1 MLKEM
6 KNSELGQILKTCPMG
21 LALSNEQQQITW
33 VNETFENYLGISASE
48 INGHKIDELPE
59 VLQALFTSS
68 SAVHIPANTIRGDQ
82 WYMCNQQPLN
92 GSTAHYISDVAPLQA
107 LKEERDLLKDEL
119 REALAID
126 EVTGM
131 PNKVALFQ
139 SLEPA
144 ISRSRRY
151 DNLLSIAILRI
162 NNIEQLNEIQNAKL
176 MIAISYLLNDQVR
189 WADIVGKLSKTDFL
203 LVLPETAGDDS
214 QKLVNNLTK
223 NLNKL
228 ELPEE
233 LPTDYKI
240 SFNFSHA
247 EWEKGDDLTL
257 LMKKARDR
265 VES

>member
-1 MLKEM
+1 MNKEIM
-6 KNSELGQILKTCPMG
+6 NSELGQILKTCPMG
-21 LALSNEQQQITW
+21 LALSNEQKQITW
-33 VNETFENYLGISASE
+33 VNETFENYLGISADE
-48 INGHKIDELPE
+48 INGQKIDELPE
-59 VLQALFTSS
+59 VLQPLFTASN
-68 SAVHIPANTIRGDQ
+68 AVHIPANSIRGAQ

-92 GSTAHYISDVAPLQA
+92 GNPAHYIADVAPLQA

-151 DNLLSIAILRI
+151 NNLLSIAILRI
-162 NNIEQLNEIQNAKL
+162 NNTESLDEIQNAKL
-176 MIAISYLLNDQVR
+176 MIAISHLLNDQVR

-214 QKLVNNLTK
+214 QKLVNNLSN
-223 NLNKL
+223 NLEKL

-233 LPTDYKI
+233 LPADYKI

-257 LMKKARDR
+257 LMKKARDNLQ
-265 VES
+265 